1 MSGLGNVVPFTKGS
15 VSGYLHR
22 TGTSA
27 GSGLVLTHGAGGNCE
42 APLLVQVA
50 SAFASSGISVLR
62 VDLPFRRK
70 KRFGPPYPATAAHDR
85 SGLRDAVIAMRE
97 LVSGPVYL
105 GGHSYGGRQAS
116 ILASETPDLAAAL
129 LLLSYPLHPPR
140 KPEELRTGHFH
151 KLQTPALFVHGTADP
166 FGTPDEMRAALG
178 LIPAAKDLVL
188 VGGAGHDLARGEFD
202 ADGLIIRNPI
212 FTGAS

>member
-1 MSGLGNVVPFTKGS
+1 
-15 VSGYLHR
+15 
-22 TGTSA
+22 
-27 GSGLVLTHGAGGNCE
+27 
-42 APLLVQVA
+42 
-50 SAFASSGISVLR
+50 
-62 VDLPFRRK
+62 
-70 KRFGPPYPATAAHDR
+70 
-85 SGLRDAVIAMRE
+85 MRE

-116 ILASETPDLAAAL
+116 ILASESPDVAAAL

-178 LIPAAKDLVL
+178 LIPAAKDLAL